1 MSTIS
6 AMMMTLD
13 ITIVLVAL
21 PAISEDLKLTL
32 SGGQWVINAYSLAFA
47 SLMLSVGSISDLIG
61 RRTIFLIGHVLFLAA
76 SVGCLLAD
84 SQTLLVASRAV
95 QGAGGALV
103 FGTSVPLLSD
113 AFSPAEKKE
122 RTRAIAILMGLSAA
136 ASAIGPLIGGALV
149 ENGAWEWIFAINIPI
164 GLFVIVTTMLFIPDL
179 HKQARLAGKR
189 DMPPVDIPTTILA
202 AGMLFA
208 LNYAIIS
215 GPERG
220 WTHWVVVVSF
230 AVSLQLGVIMAWI
243 QTVKGDSAMIDIR
256 LFKIP
261 SFSTVSFSAFAA
273 RLFSFGMMPF
283 LVLWLAGQAG
293 LSALQIG
300 YVSMALAL
308 PIVLFS
314 GVGLVMGK
322 FMRLGW
328 VQAVGMLIVGA
339 GLLLGLLVHWDSDW
353 PDLIPSYV
361 VIGIGTGIMLPHLM
375 DLSVSVVPPEKT
387 GTASGIANTSM
398 PLGTSFGV
406 ALYGAYLSNHIG
418 DKFDGVPQQLID
430 ATEAARF
437 DLIDMYAPQYG
448 ELARTTFVEGLHGI
462 FIMAAIFA
470 TIGALACALFIREKD
485 IRTAEQDMGVSRPRS
500 GQAPSPRRGEAGRAR
515 RAPQQRTRIPGK
527 PGTPAAPGAA
537 PRPRPQHHPEQRRG
551 LPRQQFPGRAAGA
564 PGLPGGPSAQPQR
577 YRRAVP
583 QGRREALPPAQDWR
597 R

>member
-1 MSTIS
+1 
-6 AMMMTLD
+6 MMMTLD

-322 FMRLGW
+322 FMRLG
-328 VQAVGMLIVGA
+328 
-339 GLLLGLLVHWDSDW
+339 
-353 PDLIPSYV
+353 
-361 VIGIGTGIMLPHLM
+361 
-375 DLSVSVVPPEKT
+375 
-387 GTASGIANTSM
+387 
-398 PLGTSFGV
+398 
-406 ALYGAYLSNHIG
+406 
-418 DKFDGVPQQLID
+418 
-430 ATEAARF
+430 
-437 DLIDMYAPQYG
+437 
-448 ELARTTFVEGLHGI
+448 
-462 FIMAAIFA
+462 
-470 TIGALACALFIREKD
+470 
-485 IRTAEQDMGVSRPRS
+485 
-500 GQAPSPRRGEAGRAR
+500 
-515 RAPQQRTRIPGK
+515 
-527 PGTPAAPGAA
+527 
-537 PRPRPQHHPEQRRG
+537 
-551 LPRQQFPGRAAGA
+551 
-564 PGLPGGPSAQPQR
+564 
-577 YRRAVP
+577 
-583 QGRREALPPAQDWR
+583 
-597 R
+597 